1 MTECHIATALGG
13 LCDTESELRVIML
26 RVKGLIE
33 ASPLGSTQ
41 QTAILDELQ
50 LLFDEFN
57 EVIKSVRISYA
68 DRLHDLLH
76 VT

>member
-1 MTECHIATALGG
+1 MTEGHIATALGG
-13 LCDTESELRVIML
+13 LCDTESDLRVIML

-33 ASPLGSTQ
+33 TSPLSSTE
-41 QTAILDELQ
+41 QTAILDDLQ
-50 LLFDEFN
+50 ILFIDFN
-57 EVIKSVRISYA
+57 DTIRPVRISYA